1 MKKYIAVFVNT
12 GVMEEYLDDYLA
24 LDNKY
29 TFIAV
34 WI

>member
-1 MKKYIAVFVNT
+1 MKKYITVFVNT
-12 GVMEEYLDDYLA
+12 GVMEGYLDDYLT